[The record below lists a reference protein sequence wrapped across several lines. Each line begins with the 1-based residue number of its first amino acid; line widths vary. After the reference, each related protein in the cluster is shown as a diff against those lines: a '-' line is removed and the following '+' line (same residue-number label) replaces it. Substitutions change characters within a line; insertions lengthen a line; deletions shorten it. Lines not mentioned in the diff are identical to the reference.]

1 MGKLIKGRFPPKKK
15 APRAKIKAKPTKADA
30 RSTAKVKALAVMYG
44 KGKPDR
50 RKVREYVTI
59 THATVKNEYPCS
71 SMLKRFYKTF
81 PYSEFG
87 ARGVPITPENV
98 LRGLKACLP
107 LHWVL
112 DRFANSEGRERYFNG
127 TTSLA
132 LRDQKGR
139 ARLAAE
145 VLAKYARSDCTQRF
159 YVRGK
164 VQSLKGVKLEPAPS
178 PLGYSQQSLV
188 A

>member
-15 APRAKIKAKPTKADA
+15 APRAAKIKP
-30 RSTAKVKALAVMYG
+30 VVN
-44 KGKPDR
+44 KGDR

-59 THATVKNEYPCS
+59 THAEVKNEFPCQG
-71 SMLKRFYKTF
+71 MLKRFNKTF

-87 ARGVPITPENV
+87 ARGVPITYENV
-98 LRGLKACLP
+98 LRAMKAYLP
-107 LHWVL
+107 IDWVL
-112 DRFANSEGRERYFNG
+112 QRFATTEGRERYFNG

-139 ARLAAE
+139 ARLAAA
-145 VLAKYARSDCTQRF
+145 LPAKCADYNTKRF